1 MGTFSS
7 LISLI
12 SLIAVATM
20 NIGDK
25 APDFISGTQWIKG
38 NAPVLENSV
47 TVLEFWR
54 TSCPKCRGQ
63 IPHLTSLQKF
73 YGNRVS
79 IVSLNSEPI
88 DVLNQFMKEHNDEI
102 TYTVGH
108 ISKELMSQFLEDAP
122 GVPYCFILDRKG
134 NILWR
139 CHPKELD
146 GALARVLKGVTDFE
160 KLKKI
165 AALENALDETMG
177 SSQTGSMSK
186 AIKELLAADPGNAKG
201 LLAVAGVARYK
212 EDPGLIK
219 EIFDKVQLSDLAPG
233 SADKIAATLIADS
246 DFSYRHPE
254 AAVKLSEYALRKEP
268 ENSTYMNT
276 YAMVMY
282 CLGNLEEAV
291 EWQKKALKLD
301 PENKSYQVNL
311 EYYLKISKLKPG
323 IVSGKS
329 AINVENLK

>member
-12 SLIAVATM
+12 SLIAVSTM

-25 APDFISGTQWIKG
+25 APDFINGTQWIKG
-38 NAPVLENSV
+38 NAPVLEKSV
-47 TVLEFWR
+47 TVVELWR
-54 TSCPKCRGQ
+54 TSCPKCRSQ

-73 YGNRVS
+73 YGSRVTF
-79 IVSLNSEPI
+79 VSLTSEPMDI
-88 DVLNQFMKEHNDEI
+88 LNQFVKDYDDEI
-102 TYTVGH
+102 GYTLGH
-108 ISKELMSQFLEDAP
+108 ISKELMAQFLEDAP
-122 GVPYCFILDRKG
+122 GVPYCFILDGKG

-146 GALARVLKGVTDFE
+146 GALARVLRGVTDPE

-165 AALENALDETMG
+165 AGLENSLDEAIG
-177 SSQTGSMSK
+177 SNKTASMSR

-201 LLAVAGVARYK
+201 LQAVAGVARYK
-212 EDPGLIK
+212 EDPAFIK

-254 AAVKLSEYALRKEP
+254 AAVKLSGHALSKEP
-268 ENSTYMNT
+268 ENSEYMNT
-276 YAMVMY
+276 YATVLY
-282 CLGNLEEAV
+282 CLGELDEAV

-301 PENKSYQVNL
+301 PKNKTYKANL
-311 EYYLKISKLKPG
+311 EYYLQITKLR
-323 IVSGKS
+323 
-329 AINVENLK
+329 